1 MVLEGRLTLTR
12 WDTKKDQLASASFPL
27 FATAWGYLKEAPS
40 ADIDKDDAGETETK
54 TNPPKLTVLLA
65 GGGGSGAT
73 GVRNCL
79 VCCEPQPPKQGET
92 RPTFKELSRLNTGAE
107 TVGTVSISPKG
118 DVIAVGIGDHCGI
131 FKVAPNLKLSLF
143 GCFKADF
150 AEEESDMKAARFNAS
165 ASILATCGEDN
176 VLRLWDMDKILG
188 QTPTTL
194 EVVKVPPPHP
204 PPPTNS
210 PTTMAFNTTSS
221 TSPTITIT
229 TVTAMI
235 ANPRPPPP
243 PPRPR
248 NVEREV
254 ER

>member
-40 ADIDKDDAGETETK
+40 AEIDKDDAGETETK

-165 ASILATCGEDN
+165 ASILATCWHCIACTDAHGLAVGDPKRK
-176 VLRLWDMDKILG
+176 LCGLDMD
-188 QTPTTL
+188 PTVSLDYRKRDGRWVPL
-194 EVVKVPPPHP
+194 ESVSKL
-204 PPPTNS
+204 
-210 PTTMAFNTTSS
+210 
-221 TSPTITIT
+221 
-229 TVTAMI
+229 
-235 ANPRPPPP
+235 
-243 PPRPR
+243 
-248 NVEREV
+248 
-254 ER
+254 